1 MTETAFAPDS
11 IKRAGDDKD
20 GSSDEDPG
28 PSCFHLLIAHDGWQT
43 LDGVEP
49 LLLRAYHACTAE
61 LPEISGREVSLLLS
75 SDREVAELNG
85 RFRGQQKPTN
95 VLSFP
100 AAGSHFAGGSSQE
113 PAPLGDVIIAYE
125 TLMREAAASN
135 KPALFHLAHL
145 SVHGILHL
153 AGFDH
158 QSEREAERMECMER
172 DILASIDVPN
182 PYSTTL
188 EEELAGAS

>member
-11 IKRAGDDKD
+11 VKRACDEHD

-28 PSCFHLLIAHDGWQT
+28 PSCYHLLIAHDGWRT

-49 LLLRAYHACTAE
+49 LLLHAYEACADK
-61 LPEISGREVSLLLS
+61 LPEIAGREVSLLLS

-85 RFRGQQKPTN
+85 RYRGQQKPTN

-100 AAGSHFAGGSSQE
+100 AAGNHLAGVSSQE
-113 PAPLGDVIIAYE
+113 LGPLGDVIIAYE
-125 TLMREAAASN
+125 TVMREAAILQ

-145 SVHGILHL
+145 SVHGLLHL

-158 QSEREAERMECMER
+158 QSEEDAERMERMER
-172 DILASIDVPN
+172 DILASIAIPD
-182 PYSTTL
+182 PYPTTL
-188 EEELAGAS
+188 EEELADAS